1 MKGYLFNFANWI
13 AVDPRRA
20 IVILSVILIVMSLA
34 LAASPHSFA
43 LAGDMVGGS

>member
-1 MKGYLFNFANWI
+1 MKGQLFNFVNWI

-34 LAASPHSFA
+34 FAASPHSFA